1 MHEYWRCREC
11 GYLYDPA
18 EGDPDSR
25 VTPGTAFELL
35 PPEWRCPV
43 CNEIVGNFEP
53 MA

>member
-11 GYLYDPA
+11 GYIYDPA

-25 VTPGTAFELL
+25 IMPGTPFELL
-35 PPEWRCPV
+35 PHEWRCPV
-43 CNEIVGNFEP
+43 CNELLAAFEP

>member
-1 MHEYWRCREC
+1 V
-11 GYLYDPA
+11 YDPA

-25 VTPGTAFELL
+25 VTPGTAFALL

-43 CNEIVGNFEP
+43 CNEPLAAFEP